1 MATSLSVFYPPGNA
15 LTDGGLTTMMA
26 PHPWELLMR
35 TLICLIAACTALA
48 CTSQGQKE
56 PETPKTKAP
65 ELSQAEAEARAKAEA
80 EKKAKAEA
88 KAKAKAEKEKAE
100 AERRASWTRTP
111 QKKVPPPKDVKRPAK
126 KGTKTTMAGVKYR
139 VLKAGSGQ
147 DNPKLSS
154 QVTIHYTGWTTNGR
168 MFDSTM
174 KTGEPATFGLS
185 GLIDGWK
192 DVIQY
197 MVVGESIRAWIP
209 EKLAYKGKP
218 GRPAGTLVFDIEL
231 LDFK

>member
-1 MATSLSVFYPPGNA
+1 MRLFILLISTSL
-15 LTDGGLTTMMA
+15 
-26 PHPWELLMR
+26 LMS
-35 TLICLIAACTALA
+35 CTAQEKDKADAPAPQSAESLEA
-48 CTSQGQKE
+48 E
-56 PETPKTKAP
+56 EKTKA
-65 ELSQAEAEARAKAEA
+65 EAAKKAAEKAAAEAAEKAKKEATKKAEA
-80 EKKAKAEA
+80 DK
-88 KAKAKAEKEKAE
+88 
-100 AERRASWTRTP
+100 RASWKREV
-111 QKKVPPPKDVKRPAK
+111 QKKVPAPKDVRKPAK
-126 KGTKTTMAGVKYR
+126 KGTKTTMAGVRYR
-139 VLKAGSGQ
+139 VLKAGEGK

-168 MFDSTM
+168 MFDSTL

-197 MVVGESIRAWIP
+197 MVVGDRIRAWIP

-231 LDFK
+231 LAFE

>member
-1 MATSLSVFYPPGNA
+1 MRLV
-15 LTDGGLTTMMA
+15 LTTLLALLLTACSPSA
-26 PHPWELLMR
+26 PDGNG
-35 TLICLIAACTALA
+35 A
-48 CTSQGQKE
+48 
-56 PETPKTKAP
+56 
-65 ELSQAEAEARAKAEA
+65 SQAGAADAQTAEEKVAED
-80 EKKAKAEA
+80 KAKAEA
-88 KAKAKAEKEKAE
+88 KKEAQKKADAAKKKMEAKAAAEKKE
-100 AERRASWTRTP
+100 ADRRASWVRTP
-111 QKKVPPPKDVKRPAK
+111 VKKVPAPKDVRQPPK
-126 KGTKTTMAGVKYR
+126 KGATSTMAGVKYR
-139 VLKAGSGQ
+139 VLKAGEGKG
-147 DNPKLSS
+147 NPKISS

-197 MVVGESIRAWIP
+197 MVIGDVFRVWIP
-209 EKLAYKGKP
+209 QKLAYKGKA

>member
-1 MATSLSVFYPPGNA
+1 
-15 LTDGGLTTMMA
+15 
-26 PHPWELLMR
+26 MR
-35 TLICLIAACTALA
+35 TLLITLIAISMSACSPAA
-48 CTSQGQKE
+48 KDAGAGSTSPSADAKSAE
-56 PETPKTKAP
+56 DKA
-65 ELSQAEAEARAKAEA
+65 AEE
-80 EKKAKAEA
+80 KAKAEA
-88 KAKAKAEKEKAE
+88 KKKADAKAEAAKKKMAEKAAAEKKE
-100 AERRASWTRTP
+100 ADRRASWTRTP
-111 QKKVPPPKDVKRPAK
+111 TKKVPAPKDVKKAPK
-126 KGTKTTMAGVKYR
+126 KGTKMTMAGVQYR
-139 VLKAGSGQ
+139 VLKAGTGK

-197 MVVGESIRAWIP
+197 MVVGDSIRAWIP
-209 EKLAYKGKP
+209 EKMAYKGKA